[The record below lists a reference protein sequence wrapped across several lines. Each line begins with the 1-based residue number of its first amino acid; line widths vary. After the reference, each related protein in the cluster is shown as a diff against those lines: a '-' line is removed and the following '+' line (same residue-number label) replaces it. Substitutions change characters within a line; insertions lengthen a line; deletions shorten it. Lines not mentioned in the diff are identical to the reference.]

1 MAYGAKRRS
10 SALGVILFLL
20 ILAAIFIYTAASLMS
35 PSTSLIK
42 SSFSGS
48 KVALVRVEGVIVD
61 GKEVIEQLEKWSDD
75 SSVKAIV
82 LRIVSPGGVVTPS
95 QEIFNAVKKAK
106 AKKPVVASMGS
117 MAASGGYYI
126 ASAANKIM
134 ASPGTITGSIGV
146 IIMFSNT
153 EKLMDKIGLNT
164 IVVKSGK
171 FKDTGSPHREFTEA
185 DKAIIQGV
193 VDDTYEQFITDVAEG
208 RNMDI
213 EVVRKLADGRIYT
226 GRQAKEN
233 NLVDELGYLDDAI
246 SMAGKMGGIVG
257 EPDVVE
263 KKEELSIIRRLLGKD
278 FEVHIFN
285 RFFLPTGTYFLWPAW

>member
-1 MAYGAKRRS
+1 MAYGGKRRS

-20 ILAAIFIYTAASLMS
+20 LLAAVFIYTAASLIS
-35 PSTSLIK
+35 PSASLIK
-42 SSFSGS
+42 SSFSES
-48 KVALVRVEGVIVD
+48 VALVRVEGVIID
-61 GKEVIEQLEKWSDD
+61 GKEIIKQLEKWSDD

-106 AKKPVVASMGS
+106 VKKPVVASMGS

-153 EKLMDKIGLNT
+153 EKLMGKIGLDT

-171 FKDTGSPHREFTEA
+171 FKDTGSPHRKFTEA

-193 VDDTYEQFITDVAEG
+193 VDDTYEQFIADVAEG

-233 NLVDELGYLDDAI
+233 NLVDDLGYLDDAI

-257 EPDVVE
+257 KPDVVE